1 MEPKAKRPTLGKE
14 NAPANINSATNSKR
28 RSERLANKP
37 KTGLTIEEQ
46 ATQLLIKKS
55 GVLDMEMESTQTA
68 KEKFITQF
76 TAPLMNPTVG
86 GFRDCFGLPE
96 AGDSDALNA
105 VAIDA
110 EC

>member
-1 MEPKAKRPTLGKE
+1 
-14 NAPANINSATNSKR
+14 
-28 RSERLANKP
+28 
-37 KTGLTIEEQ
+37 
-46 ATQLLIKKS
+46 
-55 GVLDMEMESTQTA
+55 MEMESTQTA

-86 GFRDCFGLPE
+86 GFRDFFGLPE

>member
-1 MEPKAKRPTLGKE
+1 
-14 NAPANINSATNSKR
+14 
-28 RSERLANKP
+28 
-37 KTGLTIEEQ
+37 
-46 ATQLLIKKS
+46 
-55 GVLDMEMESTQTA
+55 MEMESTQIA